1 MSRLKRDGGEEKK
14 SKSKSEQR
22 AHRSRSVEEWFCL
35 TLREIYD
42 VGEVFTEVRA
52 AHFPNQLVK
61 HFAYLKRAFHQS
73 ETKKS
78 DGADG
83 EKTP

>member
-1 MSRLKRDGGEEKK
+1 M
-14 SKSKSEQR
+14 
-22 AHRSRSVEEWFCL
+22 